1 MPKTASDVRAHG
13 LVFATIGRLGSPR
26 QIHPGLRS
34 KRLGSNYPMSFYRG
48 TKPDRLCN
56 WLCVTAAAAIALC
69 AWSGFAAHAAS
80 IEPLEIVTKSG
91 VQVFSVEM
99 ATTEEEKTTGL
110 MFRKE
115 LPDGKGMLFDF
126 SPEQQVSMWM
136 KNTFISLDM
145 IFIRADGRILRI
157 AENTEPQST
166 AIISSG
172 GLAKGVLEV
181 IAGTAQKYGIQPGDR
196 VAHPL
201 FGKR

>member
-1 MPKTASDVRAHG
+1 MMSGASIFMNLISMVARLSLHVRLTTSLLAVFG
-13 LVFATIGRLGSPR
+13 LLVSLANAPA
-26 QIHPGLRS
+26 Q
-34 KRLGSNYPMSFYRG
+34 
-48 TKPDRLCN
+48 
-56 WLCVTAAAAIALC
+56 
-69 AWSGFAAHAAS
+69 AAS
-80 IEPLEIVTKSG
+80 IQPLEIVTKSG

-110 MFRKE
+110 MYRKE

-136 KNTFISLDM
+136 KNTYISLDM

-157 AENTEPQST
+157 AENTEPLST
-166 AIISSG
+166 KIISSG

-181 IAGTAQKYGIQPGDR
+181 IAGTAQKYGIAPGDR

-201 FGKR
+201 FNGR

>member
-1 MPKTASDVRAHG
+1 MIFNRSVRPLGFRAPPW
-13 LVFATIGRLGSPR
+13 LFAAL
-26 QIHPGLRS
+26 
-34 KRLGSNYPMSFYRG
+34 
-48 TKPDRLCN
+48 
-56 WLCVTAAAAIALC
+56 AALC
-69 AWSGFAAHAAS
+69 LFNGFQARAAS
-80 IEPLEIVTKSG
+80 FQPLEIVTQSG
-91 VQVFSVEM
+91 VQFFSVEM

-110 MFRKE
+110 MYRKE

-166 AIISSG
+166 SIISSG

-181 IAGTAQKYGIQPGDR
+181 IAGTAKKYGIRPGDR
-196 VAHPL
+196 VGHPL
-201 FGKR
+201 FNGH